1 MKHSQLPDHWK
12 NRAADLARELSDG
25 RYSTLGAEAFKQ
37 QAVRLRFP
45 DGSAA
50 LFLYAFVLTD
60 ATRGEL
66 AVFTEHCG
74 YHVFPLEDTAVDT
87 HPVDSVRE
95 ITTEEP

>member
-1 MKHSQLPDHWK
+1 MKHHQLPDHWQ
-12 NRAADLARELSDG
+12 NRVVALARELSGG

-50 LFLYAFVLTD
+50 LFLYSFVLTD
-60 ATRGEL
+60 EARGEL

-74 YHVFPLEDTAVDT
+74 YHVFPLEDTTVDT
-87 HPVDSVRE
+87 QPVDSFRGT
-95 ITTEEP
+95 TTEEP